1 MSHTITDP
9 SKLTVQTLS
18 TTMVGLHT
26 AVQGAIRTLAAG
38 DKIVV
43 IITIKD
49 IHSNQVQVYIVFED
63 Q

>member
-18 TTMVGLHT
+18 TTMVVLHT
-26 AVQGAIRTLAAG
+26 DVQGAIRTLAAG
-38 DKIVV
+38 DKIVD

>member
-1 MSHTITDP
+1 MRHTITNA

-18 TTMVGLHT
+18 TTMVALHT
-26 AVQGAIRTLAAG
+26 DVQGAIRTLAAG
-38 DKIVV
+38 DKIID